1 MKNKSLKLDTGRLN
15 ILILVFGLALGA
27 YARFLP
33 TIMVGFPVTD
43 GGLFHAMTEAIQAGH
58 YSLPTFVEY
67 NELRIDAAG
76 GDKAEASGL
85 CAAASVLVERSR
97 TQERPRLALIWNLKG
112 AQSW

>member
-1 MKNKSLKLDTGRLN
+1 MKSL
-15 ILILVFGLALGA
+15 
-27 YARFLP
+27 YAVMRTSNGQP
-33 TIMVGFPVTD
+33 
-43 GGLFHAMTEAIQAGH
+43 
-58 YSLPTFVEY
+58 

-76 GDKAEASGL
+76 GDKAEASGQ